1 MRYLVLSDIH
11 SNLPAL
17 EAVLAEVDLAHID
30 EVLCLGDLVG
40 YGPNPNE
47 CIDRLRELPLRCVAG
62 NHDWAAIGK
71 MDTAEFNP
79 AAREA
84 CQWTERELTA
94 ENRAYLLSL
103 PETLVQDNYTLV
115 HGSLRAPIWE
125 YVTHPLV
132 AQRTFEL
139 LNTHLCFHG
148 HTHVP
153 VIFREEGAHP
163 QAYILSPGQ
172 RITLDTN
179 RHMINTGSV
188 GQPRDG
194 DPRASYLLFDSQK
207 ATLEYQRVDYPVE
220 ETQKSMK
227 RKGLPESLITRLSYG
242 W

>member
-40 YGPNPNE
+40 YGPHPNE
-47 CIDRLRELPLRCVAG
+47 CIARLRELPLHCVVG

-71 MDTAEFNP
+71 MDTAEFNT

-84 CQWTERELTA
+84 CQWTAKELTA
-94 ENRAYLLSL
+94 ENRAYLQTL
-103 PETLVQDNYTLV
+103 PQTFVQDNYTLV

-125 YVTHPLV
+125 YVTHSLM
-132 AQRTFEL
+132 AQRSFEL
-139 LNTHLCFHG
+139 LNTQLCFHG

-153 VIFREEGAHP
+153 VVFREEGPYP
-163 QAYILSPGQ
+163 QAYILPPGQ
-172 RITLDTN
+172 RMAVDTN
-179 RHMINTGSV
+179 RYMINTGSV

-194 DPRASYLLFDSQK
+194 DPRASYLLFDNQK
-207 ATLEYQRVDYPVE
+207 ATVEYGRVDYPVE
-220 ETQKSMK
+220 ETQKAMK
-227 RKGLPESLITRLSYG
+227 KKGLPESLITRLSYG

>member
-17 EAVLAEVDLAHID
+17 EAVLAEVDLVHID

-47 CIDRLRELPLRCVAG
+47 CIARLRELPLRCVAG

-71 MDTAEFNP
+71 MDTAEFNS

-84 CQWTERELTA
+84 CRWTAKELTA
-94 ENRAYLLSL
+94 ENRAYLQSL
-103 PETLVQDNYTLV
+103 PETLTQDNYTLV

-132 AQRTFEL
+132 AQRSFEL
-139 LNTHLCFHG
+139 LNTQLCFHG

-153 VIFREEGAHP
+153 VIFREEGPHP
-163 QAYILSPGQ
+163 QAYILPPGQ
-172 RITLDTN
+172 ILTLDTN
-179 RHMINTGSV
+179 RYMINTGSV

-194 DPRASYLLFDSQK
+194 DPRASCLLFDSRE
-207 ATLEYQRVDYPVE
+207 ATLEYRRVDYPVE

-227 RKGLPESLITRLSYG
+227 EKGLPESLITRLS
-242 W
+242 

>member
-1 MRYLVLSDIH
+1 MRYLLLSDIH

-17 EAVLAEVDLAHID
+17 EAVLAEVDLAYID

-40 YGPNPNE
+40 YGPHPNE
-47 CIDRLRELPLRCVAG
+47 CIARLRELPLRCVAG

-71 MDTAEFNP
+71 MDTDEFNP

-84 CQWTERELTA
+84 CQWTAKELTA
-94 ENRAYLLSL
+94 ENRAYLESL
-103 PETLVQDNYTLV
+103 PEVFVQDNYTLV

-132 AQRTFEL
+132 AQRTFQL
-139 LNTHLCFHG
+139 LNTQICFHG

-153 VIFREEGAHP
+153 VVFREEGSHP
-163 QAYILSPGQ
+163 QAYILPSEQ
-172 RITLDTN
+172 RITLDMN
-179 RHMINTGSV
+179 RYMINTGSV

-194 DPRASYLLFDSQK
+194 DPRASYLLFDSRE
-207 ATLEYQRVDYPVE
+207 ATIEYRRVDYPVE
-220 ETQKSMK
+220 ETQRSMK
-227 RKGLPESLITRLSYG
+227 EKGLPQSLITRLSYG

>member
-1 MRYLVLSDIH
+1 MRYLLLSDIH

-40 YGPNPNE
+40 YGPHPNG
-47 CIDRLRELPLRCVAG
+47 CVARLQELTLRCVAG

-79 AAREA
+79 AARAA
-84 CQWTERELTA
+84 CQWTAEELTA
-94 ENRAYLLSL
+94 ENIAYLQSL
-103 PETLVQDNYTLV
+103 PETLVQDDYTLV

-132 AQRTFEL
+132 AQRSFEL
-139 LNTHLCFHG
+139 LNTQLCFHG

-153 VIFREEGAHP
+153 VVFREEGTDP
-163 QAYILSPGQ
+163 QAYILPPGG
-172 RITLDTN
+172 RITLDTH
-179 RHMINTGSV
+179 RYMINTGSV

-194 DPRASYLLFDSQK
+194 DPRASYLLFDSQE
-207 ATLEYQRVDYPVE
+207 ATLESRRVDYPVE
-220 ETQKSMK
+220 ETQESMK
-227 RKGLPESLITRLSYG
+227 KKGLPESLITRLSYG

>member
-40 YGPNPNE
+40 YGPHPNE
-47 CIDRLRELPLRCVAG
+47 CIARLRELPLHCVAG

-71 MDTAEFNP
+71 MDTAEFNS

-84 CQWTERELTA
+84 CQWTAKELTA
-94 ENRAYLLSL
+94 ENRAYLQSL
-103 PETLVQDNYTLV
+103 PETFVQDNYTLV

-132 AQRTFEL
+132 AQRSFEL
-139 LNTHLCFHG
+139 LNTQLCFHG

-153 VIFREEGAHP
+153 VIFREEGTHP
-163 QAYILSPGQ
+163 QAYILPPGQ
-172 RITLDTN
+172 RITLDAN
-179 RHMINTGSV
+179 RYMINTGSV

-194 DPRASYLLFDSQK
+194 DPRASCLLFDSRE
-207 ATLEYQRVDYPVE
+207 ATLEYRRVDYPIE

-227 RKGLPESLITRLSYG
+227 VKGLPESLITRLSYG

>member
-1 MRYLVLSDIH
+1 MPYLVLSDIH

-40 YGPNPNE
+40 YGPNPDE
-47 CIDRLRELPLRCVAG
+47 CIARLRELPLRCVAG

-84 CQWTERELTA
+84 CQWTTKELTA
-94 ENRAYLLSL
+94 ENRAYLESL

-132 AQRTFEL
+132 AQRSFEL
-139 LNTHLCFHG
+139 LNTQLCFHG

-153 VIFREEGAHP
+153 VIFREEGPHP
-163 QAYILSPGQ
+163 QAYILPPGQ
-172 RITLDTN
+172 RINLDTN
-179 RHMINTGSV
+179 RYMINTGSV

-194 DPRASYLLFDSQK
+194 DPRASYLLFDSRE
-207 ATLEYQRVDYPVE
+207 ATVEHRRVDYPVE

-227 RKGLPESLITRLSYG
+227 KKGLPESLITRLSYG

>member
-17 EAVLAEVDLAHID
+17 EAVLAEVDLSHID

-40 YGPNPNE
+40 YGPHPNE
-47 CIDRLRELPLRCVAG
+47 CIARLRELPLRCVAG

-71 MDTAEFNP
+71 MDTAEFNL

-84 CQWTERELTA
+84 CQWTEKELTA
-94 ENRAYLLSL
+94 ENRAYLQSL
-103 PETLVQDNYTLV
+103 PETFVQDDYTLV

-132 AQRTFEL
+132 AQRSFEL
-139 LNTHLCFHG
+139 LNTQLCFHG

-153 VIFREEGAHP
+153 VVFREEGPNP
-163 QAYILSPGQ
+163 QAYILPPGQ
-172 RITLDTN
+172 RITLDRN
-179 RHMINTGSV
+179 RYMINTGSV

-194 DPRASYLLFDSQK
+194 DPRASYLLFDSQE
-207 ATLEYQRVDYPVE
+207 ATLEYRRVDYPVE

-227 RKGLPESLITRLSYG
+227 KKGLPESLITRLSYG